1 GHGSRG
7 ARHGV
12 QAGSAREEM
21 NIGPVFTPANQLT
34 MMRMLL
40 IPAFVILLMYG
51 YRGWALVTFLVAGLT
66 DLLDGLLAR
75 LTGDKTT
82 LGAWLDP
89 MADKLLLLTMFVMLT
104 LPEIGRPNQLP
115 LWFTVLVISRDV
127 AIVATVAVVNLA
139 IGPRMFRP
147 SIYGKIATALYITTG
162 VAALYFNYLN
172 QPSGLVRALVYASIV
187 ITFVSAADYAYRVAR
202 MSH

>member
-1 GHGSRG
+1 
-7 ARHGV
+7 
-12 QAGSAREEM
+12 M
-21 NIGPVFTPANQLT
+21 NLGPTLTPANQLT

-51 YRGWALVTFLVAGLT
+51 YRGWALITFLTAGLT
-66 DLLDGLLAR
+66 DLFDGLIAR
-75 LTGDKTT
+75 MTGENTT

-104 LPEIGRPNQLP
+104 LPEIGRPNRLP

-139 IGPRMFRP
+139 VGPRTFRP
-147 SIYGKIATALYITTG
+147 SIYGKIATALYIVTG
-162 VAALYFNYLN
+162 VAALYFNYLGESS
-172 QPSGLVRALVYASIV
+172 PVVRILIYASLA
-187 ITFVSAADYAYRVAR
+187 ITFVSAGDYAIKVAR
-202 MSH
+202 SGP